1 MPDFTTFSVL
11 FFVRKTSADTSK
23 FLIYARITVDGK
35 RAEISLKRS
44 IPVNKWDPKGKRK
57 RIWTRCKS
65 IEPVLR
71 PGLYQITGMP

>member
-23 FLIYARITVDGK
+23 FSIYARITVDGL

-44 IPVNKWDPKGKRK
+44 FPVNKWVR
-57 RIWTRCKS
+57 
-65 IEPVLR
+65 VLNQH
-71 PGLYQITGMP
+71 LDQVYIQIN